1 MTIAVGHTL
10 PSITLF
16 TKNENEVQKFDLS
29 KWSLNKKVVFFF
41 VPGAFT
47 QTCSKQHLPGFVSKR
62 DEFAKKGV
70 DAVACISVND
80 PHVMLAWGQQ
90 TDAIGKIEMLSDPR
104 AEFATALGTVKDFG
118 QPLGI
123 RSKRCGF
130 VTEGGVITYLH
141 IEEPGELSGSSAIE
155 MLAALD
161 F

>member
-1 MTIAVGHTL
+1 MFSNQG
-10 PSITLF
+10 
-16 TKNENEVQKFDLS
+16 
-29 KWSLNKKVVFFF
+29 LN
-41 VPGAFT
+41 
-47 QTCSKQHLPGFVSKR
+47 LR
-62 DEFAKKGV
+62 
-70 DAVACISVND
+70 
-80 PHVMLAWGQQ
+80 LLLGQ
-90 TDAIGKIEMLSDPR
+90 LN
-104 AEFATALGTVKDFG
+104 FG